1 MINSFCQARQ
11 VAVAAIS
18 IAALMSACGSVAD
31 DRPTMT
37 AVLESSSDAD
47 WREPDPRF
55 LLHMSIPGGLIIIEL
70 APDFAPN
77 VIENI
82 RLLTGA
88 DFFSSAAITR
98 SQENYVA
105 QWGDPNAGTDDATSY
120 GEAAASVEAEFFR
133 DAAGLSFVEIDS
145 RDAYAD
151 QVGFVNGFP
160 AGRDDERAWLTHCY
174 GMLGV
179 GRDMSPDSGNGAELY
194 VVTGHSPRHL
204 DRNVVLVGRV
214 LQGMELLTTLPRGT
228 GPLGFY
234 ESKEEQVAIEL
245 LRFAS
250 DLPEDQRVG
259 LEVLRTD
266 TETFQQLVE
275 ARRYRAE
282 DWFVDPTDNIELCN
296 VPIPVRAAG

>member
-1 MINSFCQARQ
+1 
-11 VAVAAIS
+11 
-18 IAALMSACGSVAD
+18 
-31 DRPTMT
+31 MT
-37 AVLESSSDAD
+37 AVLEASGNAD
-47 WREPDPRF
+47 WREPDPQF
-55 LLHMSIPGGLIIIEL
+55 LLHMSIPGGLIIMEL
-70 APDFAPN
+70 APDFAPD
-77 VIENI
+77 VIENV
-82 RLLTGA
+82 RLLTQA

-120 GEAAASVEAEFFR
+120 GDAAASVEAEFYR
-133 DAAGLSFVEIDS
+133 DAAGLNFVGIDS

-160 AGRDDERAWLTHCY
+160 VGRDNERAWLTHCY

-234 ESKEEQVAIEL
+234 ESKDEQVAIESI
-245 LRFAS
+245 RFAS
-250 DLPEDQRVG
+250 DLPEGQRVG

-266 TETFQQLVE
+266 TETFRQLVE

-282 DWFVDPTDNIELCN
+282 DWFVDPADNIGLCN